1 LTEPNQVQ
9 TLSGSATTQH
19 LLVVQAVNLCSLE
32 RRAKIESRANAG
44 RFSFTAQSGFTQASG
59 IAPLRELTSTRR
71 DSRSGY
77 RLRFFLSRSIYY
89 ILGGDISTGT
99 AREIEVDTVAFPT
112 LSTHSRTSYTVEESS
127 CRGRPEDSVYTDIRG
142 SIGY

>member
-1 LTEPNQVQ
+1 MPANLSLTTYGP
-9 TLSGSATTQH
+9 ATTQH

-44 RFSFTAQSGFTQASG
+44 RFSFTARSGFTQASG
-59 IAPLRELTSTRR
+59 IAPLRELTSTRQ

-127 CRGRPEDSVYTDIRG
+127 CRGRPKDSVFLRI
-142 SIGY
+142 

>member
-1 LTEPNQVQ
+1 VHSPIAF
-9 TLSGSATTQH
+9 SPGSIGSPGACEDS
-19 LLVVQAVNLCSLE
+19 APP
-32 RRAKIESRANAG
+32 RGAG
-44 RFSFTAQSGFTQASG
+44 RQPESLRSSGLRLSHEQTQGDFPLPPDPVSTSQRYSASAGAQ
-59 IAPLRELTSTRR
+59 TSTRR
-71 DSRSGY
+71 DSRSRY

-127 CRGRPEDSVYTDIRG
+127 CRGRPEDSVFLRI
-142 SIGY
+142 